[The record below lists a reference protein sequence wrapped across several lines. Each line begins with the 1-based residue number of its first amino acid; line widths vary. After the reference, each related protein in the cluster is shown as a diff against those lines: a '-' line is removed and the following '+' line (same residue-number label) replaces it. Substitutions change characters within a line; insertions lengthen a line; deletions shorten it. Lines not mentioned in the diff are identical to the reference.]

1 MPKKAADGGGSF
13 LGTQGL
19 VALAEV
25 NAVVLVQRVERLAD
39 FKSDKPEHKQYA
51 PSTQIKTHILV
62 VSSKGG
68 ARDGEFWP
76 DQNLISAGW
85 TLKVDDE
92 HAENGEV
99 VAGRAATYGANRPC
113 LNAPSDPEWN
123 AIGDFYRS
131 RDLDPD
137 NPAHDTKL
145 FEILLAEHKDAQRA
159 TVREANAKLGGKGGE
174 TGGNAAAGGADD
186 EPPW

>member
-1 MPKKAADGGGSF
+1 MPKKAQDGGGSF

-19 VALAEV
+19 AALADA
-25 NAVVLVQRVERLAD
+25 NAVVLAQRVERLKD

-51 PSTQIKTHILV
+51 PSVQIKTHILV

-68 ARDGEFWP
+68 TRDGEFWP

-85 TLKVDDE
+85 TLKLGDDV
-92 HAENGEV
+92 AENGEV
-99 VAGRAATYGANRPC
+99 IAGRAATYGNSNPC

-123 AIGDFYRS
+123 AIGDFYRA

-145 FEILLAEHKDAQRA
+145 FEILLAEHAQANREN
-159 TVREANAKLGGKGGE
+159 VRDQTSKLAGKG
-174 TGGNAAAGGADD
+174 AAPADADDD
-186 EPPW
+186 EPPF